1 MFEKAASIHILSKQ
15 FAPAKALLQLIS
27 APRLHLQYAKAMEAI
42 KSFQEAAASYERAK
56 DYDSM
61 VSTRR
66 VLAEY
71 PCASG
76 PIGQARAA
84 DGRTERFSV

>member
-61 VSTRR
+61 VGAHRTVEYSPSA
-66 VLAEY
+66 LARK
-71 PCASG
+71 G
-76 PIGQARAA
+76 L
-84 DGRTERFSV
+84 